1 MYNSKEKAIR
11 EGARAALT
19 EALKEAV
26 TMTKEEE
33 MREEARAAIIEAL
46 ENGYTGYYCDLHHE
60 VFNTDYNIIGTWR
73 AKEALKE
80 YDIWD
85 AIEKVQ
91 TYEKDNF
98 GEVYTDLSNPEK
110 LINMLYYIIGE
121 EVLHEMMD
129 GVEVLAENWDYQA
142 DEETNAAILEAIKN

>member
-1 MYNSKEKAIR
+1 MNKKE
-11 EGARAALT
+11 L
-19 EALKEAV
+19 
-26 TMTKEEE
+26 E

-46 ENGYTGYYCDLHHE
+46 KDGYTGYYCDLHNE
-60 VFNTDYNIIGTWR
+60 VFNTDYYIIGTYQ

-80 YDIWD
+80 HDIWE

-98 GEVYTDLSNPEK
+98 GEVYTDLSDPEK

-121 EVLHEMMD
+121 EVLFEMMD
-129 GVEVLAENWDYQA
+129 GIEAWKDNWNNLATD
-142 DEETNAAILEAIKN
+142 ETNAAILKAIEEKEV